1 MIAFL
6 ICDYEYCLRITQED
20 FSYIANSALFEGNL
34 LRFRSITSLKLFE
47 SVVDEQEAF
56 IENFDLIIQAI
67 ESAHNAL
74 SIYNTEDEEMQEM
87 EPNQYG
93 MALSNYTLGYI
104 YYNFA
109 DQLCDYRI
117 KHKIDFQVFL

>member
-1 MIAFL
+1 M
-6 ICDYEYCLRITQED
+6 
-20 FSYIANSALFEGNL
+20 
-34 LRFRSITSLKLFE
+34 
-47 SVVDEQEAF
+47 VDEQEAF